1 MWVMLNK
8 TAQFSDCNVKG
19 EVEIGRGKKIH
30 TAQIQKEKSL
40 KQDKG
45 VLEER
50 SRAET
55 GEKSARIDLRGPV
68 LAEDS
73 SVDLQD
79 EKTGFQAFMD
89 ARQTALRELI
99 GPDITQT
106 STRDEKTNDRFLS
119 VGDSSFA
126 SDVSS
131 IESN

>member
-1 MWVMLNK
+1 MWVMLKK
-8 TAQFSDCNVKG
+8 TTQFSDCNLKG
-19 EVEIGRGKKIH
+19 EVEISRGKQIQ
-30 TAQIQKEKSL
+30 TAQIQKQKSL
-40 KQDKG
+40 KQDIGK
-45 VLEER
+45 LEEGN
-50 SRAET
+50 RAES

-68 LAEDS
+68 IAEDS

-106 STRDEKTNDRFLS
+106 SNRDEKTNDRFLG